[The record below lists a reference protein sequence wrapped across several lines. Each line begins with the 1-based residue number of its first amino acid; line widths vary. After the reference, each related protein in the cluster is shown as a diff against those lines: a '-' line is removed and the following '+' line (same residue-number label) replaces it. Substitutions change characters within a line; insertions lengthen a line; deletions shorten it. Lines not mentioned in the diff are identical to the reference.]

1 MALFRFRTRSPDR
14 DLRTDI
20 SRFAGIR
27 QAVDEVCAAIERER
41 GGFQR
46 RYDEVAMNA
55 AFSLE
60 NMENEGETE
69 KLSARIDDFTQTM
82 ESFTQRIAFLE
93 KQLVFL
99 KGVDETVADF
109 ADKNGIVAA
118 EPVSDGSA

>member
-1 MALFRFRTRSPDR
+1 MAFFRFRTRSPDR
-14 DLRTDI
+14 DRGTDF

-27 QAVDEVCAAIERER
+27 QSLGEASAAIEQER
-41 GGFQR
+41 DGFRR

-69 KLSARIDDFTQTM
+69 KVSARIDDLSQAL

-93 KQLVFL
+93 KQLAFL
-99 KGVDETVADF
+99 QGIDETVADF
-109 ADKNGIVAA
+109 AGENGLADA
-118 EPVSDGSA
+118 DSRAS